1 MTDHPIGEVD
11 KLLGPKL
18 DVNGTLDTGDHVEN
32 HAGIE
37 PADRHINHRGY
48 FPSPEGHKEVDEDG
62 DHHNFNGHSRYH
74 RSKLGKHGDGAV
86 DEVMHSLQRVE
97 EGQSPEAQQR
107 DGVTPDGFFQDGG
120 DKVVHHA
127 PTQRCDQQTDQ
138 VVDIEANK
146 ENLVISCWSNQVIE
160 IITENGTIRQEIPVT
175 SKIGMLDE
183 GNKSAMAGY
192 LTLHQGNV
200 FYSSPALGLFKFP
213 LSLVKGGALKWTKL
227 MGVLICPYS
236 AIR

>member
-1 MTDHPIGEVD
+1 MQEKVQKAFPGTTVRSALGQIDPQSNKIVFYTD
-11 KLLGPKL
+11 L
-18 DVNGTLDTGDHVEN
+18 
-32 HAGIE
+32 
-37 PADRHINHRGY
+37 HI
-48 FPSPEGHKEVDEDG
+48 P
-62 DHHNFNGHSRYH
+62 
-74 RSKLGKHGDGAV
+74 
-86 DEVMHSLQRVE
+86 
-97 EGQSPEAQQR
+97 
-107 DGVTPDGFFQDGG
+107 
-120 DKVVHHA
+120 
-127 PTQRCDQQTDQ
+127 